1 MTIREYIYQS
11 NVDWADNLLHIIEEL
26 KEKHNEDLTKEDLLG
41 VILKFNSE
49 IVQIKKGIT
58 KEIIALIDRI
68 DVNLL
73 NHKVPKSKLKL

>member
-11 NVDWADNLLHIIEEL
+11 NVDWADNLLHLIEEL
-26 KEKHNEDLTKEDLLG
+26 KEKQNEDLTKEDLLE

-49 IVQIKKGIT
+49 VVQIKKGIT
-58 KEIIALIDRI
+58 EEVIALIDKI

-73 NHKVPKSKLKL
+73 NHKVPKNKLK